1 MVVAHAPEA
10 LLAGCVC
17 DAGSVPHLTRLLDR
31 ILTAV
36 APVVQTSHR
45 QWIET
50 WLPAAE
56 ALLCAIEAPQQQLQ
70 HLQTEPASMGT
81 IQALIRVATAGAD
94 TFLATETGQRF
105 AHALEAEGFGLRAA
119 IEAIRG
125 ADVTEAVHA
134 LASLFDVGTSSSI
147 EKTLQAFSTAVV
159 RASAGLS
166 GEALARDTLQG
177 LSALAHAIA
186 DAAMSLGIDETD
198 RAPFQEFSSR

>member
-56 ALLCAIEAPQQQLQ
+56 ALLCAIEEPRQQLQ
-70 HLQTEPASMGT
+70 HLQTEPAGMGT

-94 TFLATETGQRF
+94 AFLATETGQRF
-105 AHALEAEGFGLRAA
+105 AHALEAEGFGLRAV

-125 ADVTEAVHA
+125 AEVTEAVHA
-134 LASLFDVGTSSSI
+134 LASLFDVGTSSSSSSI
-147 EKTLQAFSTAVV
+147 DKTLQAFSTAAV

-166 GEALARDTLQG
+166 GEALARDTLSPRSQRPG
-177 LSALAHAIA
+177 TGDCGRCNVAWH
-186 DAAMSLGIDETD
+186 
-198 RAPFQEFSSR
+198 